1 MRARR
6 RVRMKLSE
14 IAEKLGCKLE
24 GDANAEIR
32 GVAGIEDAGP
42 GDLTFLANLKYR
54 PALETTRASAILI
67 ASDAGPV
74 RIAALR
80 SANPY
85 LDFAQAIDLF
95 HPAPSIIPGVHPT
108 VVISASAKIGE
119 GASIGPYCFIDDHAE
134 IGRHA
139 VLHSFVS
146 IYRG

>member
-74 RIAALR
+74 PIAALR

-85 LDFAQAIDLF
+85 LDFARAIEIF
-95 HPAPSIIPGVHPT
+95 HPAPAFASGVHPT
-108 VVISASAKIGE
+108 AVVAKSARIGD
-119 GASIGPYCFIDDHAE
+119 GAHVGPYCFIDEHVE
-134 IGRHA
+134 IGRNP
-139 VLHSFVS
+139 V
-146 IYRG
+146 